1 MRILYVEDNRELRET
16 IGMLMEADGH
26 EVTACSTAEDA
37 LVLDAREP
45 FDLLMSDAGLPGLS
59 GTELARRLL
68 AADPQRWVV
77 LCSGYELGSYPHEW
91 GPNVRTLLKPFELED
106 LEQLLSTVSAAL
118 DGGSAARTGL

>member
-77 LCSGYELGSYPHEW
+77 LCSGYELGSYPQEW

-118 DGGSAARTGL
+118 DGGSAARTGF